1 MHAIL
6 KKATLAAALATV
18 SLSAYAAQTDIK
30 VWAEVD
36 NNLALLKSDGSA
48 LPDVVK
54 MAYNPVRGLNAWTEQ
69 VRIFTNEP
77 TKDVD
82 VRLSS
87 AAQLL
92 PTNAA
97 PTAAAVPLSVSLN
110 KKLLTSAVQEFK
122 AADLFDGSI
131 PGASISMEL
140 SIAQTTQEKIT
151 AAGQYEGIVSIIL
164 AAKP

>member
-18 SLSAYAAQTDIK
+18 SLSAHAAQTDIK

-69 VRIFTNEP
+69 VRIFSNDTS
-77 TKDVD
+77 KDVE

-87 AAQLL
+87 LAQLL
-92 PTNAA
+92 ATNAA
-97 PTAAAVPLSVSLN
+97 PGAAAVPLSVSLN
-110 KKLLTSAVQEFK
+110 KKLLTAASQDFK
-122 AADLFDGSI
+122 ASDLYDGSI

-140 SIAQTTQEKIT
+140 SIAQATQAPIT